1 LTGLWRGAG
10 RPNEV
15 FFLFEVRNMGRAKA
29 FISSPGAVAAAADSG
44 VIDGDYRLIREA
56 GLAARR
62 VIPRLPPGLR
72 G

>member
-1 LTGLWRGAG
+1 
-10 RPNEV
+10 
-15 FFLFEVRNMGRAKA
+15 MGRAKA